1 MDHRTLNQILAALPE
16 RIPDIIRM
24 TRQCLNDDGSI
35 DRDRIYRLDDTELEA
50 ACVQARRQAVQ
61 TQQLNEALAT
71 LAAKTRN

>member
-16 RIPDIIRM
+16 RIPDIIRI

-35 DRDRIYRLDDTELEA
+35 DQGRIYRLDDTELEA

-61 TQQLNEALAT
+61 PQQLNEALAA